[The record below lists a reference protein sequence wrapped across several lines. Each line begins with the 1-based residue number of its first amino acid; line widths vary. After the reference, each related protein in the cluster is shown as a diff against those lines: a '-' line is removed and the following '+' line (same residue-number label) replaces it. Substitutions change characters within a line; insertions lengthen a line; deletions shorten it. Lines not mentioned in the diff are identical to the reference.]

1 MMNLFQEVS
10 PIDLNR
16 AWDINPYN
24 GLGYGAVV
32 LILGYIAYYFKNQVE
47 KERAEVQKER
57 AEVQKKQEYI
67 DIIIGKIH
75 ELGDTMTDK
84 MQDIS
89 HHAQN
94 TNLALNDQKSQ
105 NDKVIYILEDVKHR
119 LEKIEKN
126 E

>member
-1 MMNLFQEVS
+1 MNLFQEVS

-47 KERAEVQKER
+47 RER

-67 DIIIGKIH
+67 DTIIGKIH

-84 MQDIS
+84 MEDLS
-89 HHAQN
+89 THTQN
-94 TNLALNDQKSQ
+94 TNQILHDHKSQ
-105 NDKVIYILEDVKHR
+105 NDKVIYILEDVKRR